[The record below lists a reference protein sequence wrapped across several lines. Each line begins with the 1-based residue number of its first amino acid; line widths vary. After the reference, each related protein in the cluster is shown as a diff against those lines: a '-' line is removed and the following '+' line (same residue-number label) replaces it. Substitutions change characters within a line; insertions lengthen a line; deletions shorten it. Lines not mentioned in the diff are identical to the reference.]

1 MNIKGSH
8 DTAAAAA
15 VADAEGDDEVSVM
28 TKRPHRSIHIRD
40 NKL

>member
-8 DTAAAAA
+8 DTTAAA